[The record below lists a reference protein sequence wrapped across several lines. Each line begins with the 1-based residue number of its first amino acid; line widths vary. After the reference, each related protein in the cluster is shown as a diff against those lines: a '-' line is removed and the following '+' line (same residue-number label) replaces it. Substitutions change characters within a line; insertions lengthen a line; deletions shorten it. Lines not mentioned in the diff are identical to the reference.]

1 MQSLIDTSKLEVPG
15 VTSDGSKV
23 RTNKALYIP
32 GSLLMNRGIDCGGND
47 GSRILLLIAGTS
59 LDFSDSLELMI
70 FLLESGYALAAIEN
84 RIGGPFHVGIHPKK
98 ERPETLKCFLNYL
111 QRQNELSGVDIIA
124 HSYAAFEVV
133 RLLSV
138 HPLKYYDF
146 VKTITFINPAGFNKE
161 IRLWTHC
168 CRFISGHLLNACIRR
183 LQLFLGV
190 RGFASKK
197 IDSAGERYLYRD
209 FHGANRWALKSIK
222 NPVRSIKELVDIVT
236 YELVAPLKMLQEKYG
251 YNFNL
256 FLQSD
261 DELLPIEY
269 TLKQA
274 QRIIPENK
282 IKIVPG
288 RHNDIFFQQD
298 QRESFL
304 EFIQK
309 IRGMR

>member
-1 MQSLIDTSKLEVPG
+1 
-15 VTSDGSKV
+15 
-23 RTNKALYIP
+23 
-32 GSLLMNRGIDCGGND
+32 MNRGIDSDVND

-59 LDFSDSLELMI
+59 LDFSDILELMI
-70 FLLESGYALAAIEN
+70 FLLESGYVLAAIEN
-84 RIGGPFHVGIHPKK
+84 RIGGPFHVGINPKK
-98 ERPETLKCFLNYL
+98 ERPEALKCILEYL
-111 QRQNELSGVDIIA
+111 QGQNDLSGVDIIA
-124 HSYAAFEVV
+124 HSYASFEVV
-133 RLLSV
+133 RLLSA

-146 VKTITFINPAGFNKE
+146 VKNIIFVNPAGFNKE

-168 CRFISGHLLNACIRR
+168 YRFIFGHLLNAYIRR
-183 LQLFLGV
+183 LQLLMGI
-190 RGFASKK
+190 RGLAFKK
-197 IDSAGERYLYRD
+197 SDLAGEQYIYRD
-209 FHGANRWALKSIK
+209 FHGVNRWALKSIK
-222 NPVRSIKELVDIVT
+222 NPTRSIKELVDIVT
-236 YELVAPLKMLQEKYG
+236 YDLVVPLKMLREEYG

-274 QRIIPENK
+274 QSIIPDNK

-288 RHNDIFFQQD
+288 RHNDIFYQQD
-298 QRESFL
+298 QRESLL